1 MLRDVH
7 GSVRW
12 LFTDRRRSLRGG
24 ARDVCPDVRVEVS
37 NCLRKRRPGRRV
49 RNRQRDATEADMQ
62 QYDEKAWRQIE
73 DRRRR
78 MEARRVRTVVP
89 ERIREIG
96 KEVAV
101 RGKEGLER
109 LPGSE
114 QLQQVIEG
122 AMHGA
127 VSTIGTGA
135 AASVSQRKVLRRYER
150 NGHAPARIE
159 AIQVLDL
166 EVSDAVFP
174 RRRRFAFMSGSA
186 AQGGLAGAFSL
197 MTAAGTVV
205 GGVAGAGAGAV
216 PGALALAG
224 VLALD
229 AGATLGTAA
238 RVVAETAAHYGYDP
252 NDPGEELFM
261 ASVLGVATAGSQ
273 CAKITAHQELNHVA
287 GLLARRATKATLS
300 ETNLARVL
308 SKIWPRLVER
318 LTHQQMGKATPALG
332 IVLGASLN
340 ANLMKRVSD
349 EAYYAYRERRLRDRY
364 DDHGASISDP
374 LGEAVDGT
382 LVLDLLEDNDHGDG
396 RAEDAS

>member
-1 MLRDVH
+1 
-7 GSVRW
+7 
-12 LFTDRRRSLRGG
+12 
-24 ARDVCPDVRVEVS
+24 
-37 NCLRKRRPGRRV
+37 
-49 RNRQRDATEADMQ
+49 
-62 QYDEKAWRQIE
+62 
-73 DRRRR
+73 
-78 MEARRVRTVVP
+78 
-89 ERIREIG
+89 
-96 KEVAV
+96 
-101 RGKEGLER
+101 
-109 LPGSE
+109 
-114 QLQQVIEG
+114 
-122 AMHGA
+122 
-127 VSTIGTGA
+127 
-135 AASVSQRKVLRRYER
+135 
-150 NGHAPARIE
+150 
-159 AIQVLDL
+159 
-166 EVSDAVFP
+166 
-174 RRRRFAFMSGSA
+174 
-186 AQGGLAGAFSL
+186 
-197 MTAAGTVV
+197 
-205 GGVAGAGAGAV
+205 
-216 PGALALAG
+216 